1 MKLIIMGPP
10 GAGKGTQAQMLAER
24 FSIPHIST
32 GDMFREAVKRE
43 TLMGAKAK
51 EYMDKGA
58 LIPDSI
64 VIGLVEERIHQA
76 DCQKGYILDGFPRT
90 VAQAEALDT
99 YLLGRG
105 DAIDHVI
112 DIVVGDAELVKRLS
126 GRRTCRQCSRMYH
139 VVFNPPL
146 LEGVCDSCGGELFQR
161 QDDNEETVQSRLR
174 IYKQQTTP
182 LIQHYQLKGLLR
194 SIPGQ
199 GSIEQIFN
207 RILEVVDRNL
217 STMSK
222 E

>member
-1 MKLIIMGPP
+1 
-10 GAGKGTQAQMLAER
+10 
-24 FSIPHIST
+24 
-32 GDMFREAVKRE
+32 
-43 TLMGAKAK
+43 
-51 EYMDKGA
+51 
-58 LIPDSI
+58 
-64 VIGLVEERIHQA
+64 
-76 DCQKGYILDGFPRT
+76 
-90 VAQAEALDT
+90 
-99 YLLGRG
+99 
-105 DAIDHVI
+105 
-112 DIVVGDAELVKRLS
+112 
-126 GRRTCRQCSRMYH
+126 MYH